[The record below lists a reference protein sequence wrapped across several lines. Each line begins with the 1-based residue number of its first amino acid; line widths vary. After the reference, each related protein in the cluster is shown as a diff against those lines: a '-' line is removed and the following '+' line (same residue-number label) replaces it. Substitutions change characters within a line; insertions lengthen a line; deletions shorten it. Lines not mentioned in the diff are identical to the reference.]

1 MRLKFVK
8 IYLLFIIKVLILI
21 NVLILRFKVVLLADI
36 DALLLTYGTIV
47 GYIIIVSAIIANYI
61 LGANL
66 SYLELIVNGLGIILF
81 IAVGGVAFSHEN
93 SKKILYKV

>member
-1 MRLKFVK
+1 M
-8 IYLLFIIKVLILI
+8 I
-21 NVLILRFKVVLLADI
+21 NVLILRFKVVRFADI
-36 DALLLTYGTIV
+36 DSLLLTYGTIV

-61 LGANL
+61 IGANL

-93 SKKILYKV
+93 STDYTLISFIKQIL

>member
-1 MRLKFVK
+1 M
-8 IYLLFIIKVLILI
+8 I
-21 NVLILRFKVVLLADI
+21 NVLILRFKEVRFPDI

-47 GYIIIVSAIIANYI
+47 GYIIIVSAIIANYL

-81 IAVGGVAFSHEN
+81 IAVGGVAFSYEKYGESFFDFTHYD
-93 SKKILYKV
+93 ILIFFR

>member
-1 MRLKFVK
+1 M
-8 IYLLFIIKVLILI
+8 I
-21 NVLILRFKVVLLADI
+21 NVLILRFKGVMFGGDI

-47 GYIIIVSAIIANYI
+47 GYIIIVSAIIANYL

-81 IAVGGVAFSHEN
+81 IAVGGVAFSYEKYGESFFDFTHYD
-93 SKKILYKV
+93 ILIFFR

>member
-1 MRLKFVK
+1 M
-8 IYLLFIIKVLILI
+8 I
-21 NVLILRFKVVLLADI
+21 NVLILRFKVVRFADI

-61 LGANL
+61 IGANL

-93 SKKILYKV
+93 STDQGWYIRNCLFSMLDPNK